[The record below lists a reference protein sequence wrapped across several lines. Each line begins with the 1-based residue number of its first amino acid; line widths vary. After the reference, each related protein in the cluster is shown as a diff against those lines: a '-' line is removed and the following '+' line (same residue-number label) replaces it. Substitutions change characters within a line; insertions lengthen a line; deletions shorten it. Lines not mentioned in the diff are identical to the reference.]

1 MAFGVTNRR
10 TGILTPVVPDSTPDQ
25 ASDPTLGLDRIA
37 SLSPIRLQVR
47 PGAKTSSSN
56 IDPIHHCAYTHIQ
69 AQTQKQTLNTT
80 ILGDKRQPSTFYSGP
95 RHRPRSFPAEPKL
108 RRPKIFAQ
116 TFSPRQVET
125 FSLSLSRC
133 ITHTNAVVPHKTCR
147 SGSEAARATAHFK
160 QQEPRLPFDQAQSHS
175 KGKPRDSPD
184 LGSLC
189 IFIAPL
195 AFFGESSSSWVAPC
209 PSARS
214 SPVALV
220 KVSRRTHRRTSH
232 TCHIMIFA

>member
-108 RRPKIFAQ
+108 RRPTIFAQ

-125 FSLSLSRC
+125 FSLSLSLYHPYKRRR
-133 ITHTNAVVPHKTCR
+133 TTQDLSFRLR
-147 SGSEAARATAHFK
+147 SCSSYRPLQTART
-160 QQEPRLPFDQAQSHS
+160 
-175 KGKPRDSPD
+175 
-184 LGSLC
+184 
-189 IFIAPL
+189 
-195 AFFGESSSSWVAPC
+195 SSSI
-209 PSARS
+209 RS
-214 SPVALV
+214 SPITQQGQAA
-220 KVSRRTHRRTSH
+220 R
-232 TCHIMIFA
+232 

>member
-80 ILGDKRQPSTFYSGP
+80 TLGDKRQPSTFYSGP

-108 RRPKIFAQ
+108 RRPTIFAQ

-125 FSLSLSRC
+125 FSLSLAVSP
-133 ITHTNAVVPHKTCR
+133 IQTPSYHTRPVVQAPKLLELPPTSNSKNLVFHSIKPNHT
-147 SGSEAARATAHFK
+147 ARASREIVQIWAHCVFLLHRLHSLGNPHRPGSHHAL
-160 QQEPRLPFDQAQSHS
+160 PREVRP
-175 KGKPRDSPD
+175 
-184 LGSLC
+184 SL
-189 IFIAPL
+189 
-195 AFFGESSSSWVAPC
+195 W
-209 PSARS
+209 
-214 SPVALV
+214 
-220 KVSRRTHRRTSH
+220 
-232 TCHIMIFA
+232 